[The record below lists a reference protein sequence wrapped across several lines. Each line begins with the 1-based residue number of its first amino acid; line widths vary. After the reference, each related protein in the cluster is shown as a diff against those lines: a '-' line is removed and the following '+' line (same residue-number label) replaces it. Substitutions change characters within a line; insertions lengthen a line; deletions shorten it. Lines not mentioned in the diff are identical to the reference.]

1 MLVATLIGL
10 SANFVSMCLFSSDKE
25 DSLTVHGASRT
36 PMVRE
41 EGSMRFGIVVYASV
55 VHAITVIRLKSVDE
69 NDESV
74 IALTES

>member
-1 MLVATLIGL
+1 MPGELVLRQDDYFPA
-10 SANFVSMCLFSSDKE
+10 ADAH
-25 DSLTVHGASRT
+25 DASRT